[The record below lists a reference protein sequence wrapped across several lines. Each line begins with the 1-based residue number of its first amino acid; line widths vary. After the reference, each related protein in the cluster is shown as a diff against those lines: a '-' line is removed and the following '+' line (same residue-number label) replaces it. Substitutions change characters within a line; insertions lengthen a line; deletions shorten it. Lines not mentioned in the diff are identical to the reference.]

1 MTKISPIPAG
11 LILPLVLLLLSGGCS
26 LGQKDTGKITL
37 VSYNVQNLFDEIDD
51 GTEYPEFDPGTGK
64 WTPERTDAKLAA
76 AARVLLW
83 VNDGGADIAVLQE
96 IENVRVLKRLNDEYL
111 TRCGYEYAA
120 AASCGG
126 EGVVRVGLLS
136 RYPVTS
142 VRSHSLYSDGGPP
155 LREIL
160 EARIACPGGP
170 LILFCCHWKSKY
182 GGAEETEKY
191 RRQAASFI
199 RRRME
204 SLGAGTGGAEAV
216 IVGDL
221 NENIDEYTRIG
232 RAYITALI
240 PAGAPPVADT
250 LPVTMERSYGFSPE
264 SEVWWSPWREWE
276 DGGSYYYRDS
286 WETIDHFLLTPEL
299 LHPGG
304 LVYED
309 FQVLAPPFAVDN
321 TGKPLRWITSSQ
333 SGFSDHL
340 PILLVL
346 RSGRGENE

>member
-1 MTKISPIPAG
+1 MKKNSFTQAG
-11 LILPLVLLLLSGGCS
+11 LILPLVIFSLSGGCS
-26 LGQKDTGKITL
+26 LGQQDSGQVTIL
-37 VSYNVQNLFDEIDD
+37 SYNVQNLFDEIDD

-64 WTPERTDAKLAA
+64 WTEELTDSKLAA
-76 AARVLLW
+76 VARVLLW

-96 IENVRVLKRLNDEYL
+96 IENVRILKRLNDEYL

-120 AASCGG
+120 AAGCDGD
-126 EGVVRVGLLS
+126 GVVRVGLLS

-160 EARIACPGGP
+160 EARISCPGGP

-204 SLGAGTGGAEAV
+204 SLGTGKGGAEAV

-221 NENIDEYTRIG
+221 NENIDEYIRVD
-232 RAYITALI
+232 RVYVTALI
-240 PAGAPPVADT
+240 PAGMSEPIPGT
-250 LPVTMERSYGFSPE
+250 LSVTTDRNYSFTPE
-264 SEVWWSPWREWE
+264 SEVWWSPWSEWE
-276 DGGSYYYRDS
+276 DGGSYFYGDS

-299 LHPGG
+299 VYPGG
-304 LVYED
+304 LMYTD
-309 FQVLAPPFAVDN
+309 FRVLTPPFAVDN
-321 TGKPLRWITSSQ
+321 NGKPLRWITSSQ

-346 RSGRGENE
+346 KSGSE